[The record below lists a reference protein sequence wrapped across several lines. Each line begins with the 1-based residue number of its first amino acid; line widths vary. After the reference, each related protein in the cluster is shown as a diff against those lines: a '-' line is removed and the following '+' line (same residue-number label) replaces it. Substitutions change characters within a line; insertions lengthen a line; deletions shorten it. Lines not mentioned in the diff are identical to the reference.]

1 MEKLNLKK
9 ILPVLMASLIMG
21 FADIVGV
28 ATGYIK
34 NDFGLTDDLAQLI
47 PFMAL
52 IWFFFLAVPTGIL
65 QDRYGKKTMLN
76 IGTALLGLGMLVPFI
91 HYSFA
96 VMLPAMILMG
106 IGNTIVQVSANP
118 LLMNVVPKDK
128 FSSFMSLSQFLKAIS
143 SLLGPIITTF
153 VAIQFGNWKL
163 VFVVYAAT
171 SLIAVTWLF
180 FTKIDESKGNEK
192 PATFKSCFSL
202 LKNKFVILMAL
213 GIFFLVGADVGM
225 NTNIANYL
233 QSTFSL
239 SLEQASLGISIYFA
253 ALMIGR
259 FMGVIILNWLPA
271 KKFLVGTTVIALIS
285 MLVMIFAPNVLIARI
300 AIFMVGLGSGNLFPL
315 IFAITLE
322 KMPKRANEIS
332 GLMIMAIS
340 GGAIIPPIMGLVSTN
355 FGITASLMVL
365 AACLLY
371 ILVASLY
378 TLRKRE
384 DNGL

>member
-1 MEKLNLKK
+1 MKKMNLNKV
-9 ILPVLMASLIMG
+9 LPVLMAAILMG

-52 IWFFFLAVPTGIL
+52 VWFFFLSVPVGIL
-65 QDRYGKKTMLN
+65 QDKYGKKIILN
-76 IGTALLGLGMLVPFI
+76 IGMGFIGLGMIIPFF

-96 VMLPAMILMG
+96 VMFPAMILMG
-106 IGNTIVQVSANP
+106 IGNTIIQVSANP

-143 SLLGPIITTF
+143 SLLGPIIATF
-153 VAIQFGNWKL
+153 FALKFGNWKL
-163 VFVVYAAT
+163 VFAVYAVT
-171 SLIAVTWLF
+171 SLLAVLWLY
-180 FTKIDESKGNEK
+180 FTRIEESKSNEK

-202 LKNKFVILMAL
+202 LKNKFVILMVL

-233 QSTFSL
+233 QSSFSL

-259 FMGVIILNWLPA
+259 FLGAIMLNWIPA
-271 KKFLVGTTVIALIS
+271 KKFLFGTAALALLSMIA
-285 MLVMIFAPNVLIARI
+285 MIFAPSVMIARI
-300 AIFMVGLGSGNLFPL
+300 AIFTAGLSSGNLFPL
-315 IFAITLE
+315 IFTITLE
-322 KMPKRANEIS
+322 KMPNRANEVS

-340 GGAIIPPIMGLVSTN
+340 GGAIIPPIMGVLSAN
-355 FGITASLMVL
+355 IGMIASLMVL
-365 AACLLY
+365 VICMLY
-371 ILVASLY
+371 VVGASIYAL
-378 TLRKRE
+378 KK
-384 DNGL
+384 